1 MMENIKMIAIDIDG
15 TLVNSKK
22 QVTLRVKQAIKMAKE
37 KKIKV
42 VICTGRP
49 LTGVKALLQE
59 LELDAQDD
67 QYVVCFGGAATYT
80 TSGELIDERPISY
93 EDYID
98 LEALARKLRLHFHA
112 VSEDR
117 LYTADRNIGDYT
129 LYEANLVSM
138 GISYRTPEEMR
149 NIKLIK
155 SMYVDEPEVLDAAIK
170 GATKVIV
177 GLGGTGTTDAG
188 IGLMSVLGAKF
199 YDSYH
204 QLLPAVIGSLAL
216 IDHVDLS
223 NIATKNVQLIACT
236 DVDSYL
242 TGASGAVQMFGPQKG
257 LTELDLKHFELWFQ
271 HFSQLVDPTY
281 QGRLAGDGAAGG
293 IGFALRLL
301 GATTMPGFQLMS
313 HVAQLDDKIAAADI
327 VITGEG
333 QLDQQSLHGK
343 LPVQVAQRAQRFH
356 KPCLCVAGNIKLTV
370 PEHRQPV
377 LQRLS
382 L

>member
-22 QVTLRVKQAIKMAKE
+22 QVTLRVKQAIKMAKK

-98 LEALARKLRLHFHA
+98 LEALARKLRLHFHT

-170 GATKVIV
+170 QQKLFEPLKKQVTFTKSAPFYYEANANGVSKGNALQV
-177 GLGGTGTTDAG
+177 LCEKLSLTAANVMA
-188 IGLMSVLGAKF
+188 IGDEAN
-199 YDSYH
+199 
-204 QLLPAVIGSLAL
+204 
-216 IDHVDLS
+216 DLS
-223 NIATKNVQLIACT
+223 MIK
-236 DVDSYL
+236 
-242 TGASGAVQMFGPQKG
+242 F
-257 LTELDLKHFELWFQ
+257 
-271 HFSQLVDPTY
+271 
-281 QGRLAGDGAAGG
+281 AGHG
-293 IGFALRLL
+293 
-301 GATTMPGFQLMS
+301 
-313 HVAQLDDKIAAADI
+313 VAMGNAIPEVK
-327 VITGEG
+327 
-333 QLDQQSLHGK
+333 
-343 LPVQVAQRAQRFH
+343 QVADEMNMM
-356 KPCLCVAGNIKLTV
+356 G
-370 PEHRQPV
+370 
-377 LQRLS
+377 LQRLLKQS
-382 L
+382 RGKDKQV

>member
-1 MMENIKMIAIDIDG
+1 MKVLVTIDSFKG
-15 TLVNSKK
+15 SFSSAEAATVATRVFNHYGVQSTG
-22 QVTLRVKQAIKMAKE
+22 VTLADGGEGTSAAFLANQEDGHWETVMVHDPCGKVIDAKYAYVPTKHIAVIDAAMASGIQSVKTDLGFIDP
-37 KKIKV
+37 V
-42 VICTGRP
+42 
-49 LTGVKALLQE
+49 
-59 LELDAQDD
+59 
-67 QYVVCFGGAATYT
+67 T
-80 TSGELIDERPISY
+80 TSSAGTGELI
-93 EDYID
+93 
-98 LEALARKLRLHFHA
+98 
-112 VSEDR
+112 
-117 LYTADRNIGDYT
+117 
-129 LYEANLVSM
+129 M
-138 GISYRTPEEMR
+138 
-149 NIKLIK
+149 
-155 SMYVDEPEVLDAAIK
+155 AAIK
-170 GATKVIV
+170 HGATKVIV

-188 IGLMSVLGAKF
+188 IGLMGVLGAKF

-223 NIATKNVQLIACT
+223 NIATENVQLIACT

-271 HFSQLVDPTY
+271 HFSQQVDPTY
-281 QGRLAGDGAAGG
+281 QGRLVGDGAAGG

-370 PEHRQPV
+370 PE
-377 LQRLS
+377 LQAAGFTTAFSLVQQVTDLESAIREGKQNLALLMERLVP
-382 L
+382 LLQIIGPDRL